1 MLGAGG
7 GGALAGEGIFKPF
20 NWEAEARSPWDTSR
34 VPGWSSSGGAA
45 AVAAGMLPVAIG
57 SAGGGY
63 TRLPAAYSGVVRM
76 HQTVGLR
83 PEHDY
88 AKPRPPTGITVGP
101 LSPRSRHGT
110 LVSHLIARL
119 HPRDPFSIP
128 PLHISSLYHISNKI
142 T

>member
-57 SAGGGY
+57 SDGGGS
-63 TRLPAAYSGVVRM
+63 TRLPAAYSGVVGM
-76 HQTVGLR
+76 HPTGGLI
-83 PEHDY
+83 PELDY
-88 AKPRPPTGITVGP
+88 AQRSEERRVGKECV
-101 LSPRSRHGT
+101 STCRSRW
-110 LVSHLIARL
+110 S
-119 HPRDPFSIP
+119 P
-128 PLHISSLYHISNKI
+128 YH
-142 T
+142 